1 MKNIK
6 DYKIQPKLSNAEVDP
21 VKESTESF
29 QTGSLSS
36 EISHITSDG
45 EENSSDKISVSI
57 TESPEATVES
67 VSQDDDIQTKIMG
80 LFGA

>member
-1 MKNIK
+1 M
-6 DYKIQPKLSNAEVDP
+6 SNNLDVEP

-29 QTGSLSS
+29 KTGSMSS

-57 TESPEATVES
+57 SESPGPTVES
-67 VSQDDDIQTKIMG
+67 VSQDDDIKTKIMG